1 MKIRITKIW
10 LLILVP
16 LLAACSGV
24 KENNQFVLA
33 TPAGTSTPTATIT
46 LTPTATVDYLS
57 TAVIAKET
65 SDEAM
70 RVNVQVTAEQDQRNF
85 VQAQWT
91 VTAEAVNQVH
101 AEMTRQAA
109 QFTATAYAT
118 SIPATQTAQAIGNSL
133 QGTEMAMTI
142 SAPTQLVAMANAR
155 ALADTAAYREYA
167 EMFVIVCAGFAL
179 IALGIGV
186 LVMMYRDVMK
196 PKAEPDPEPEP
207 TVPTIPFVHAPGP
220 QSRPGGVR
228 LIRADIPCSVDQ
240 LLELAD
246 GIVNRR
252 MTLAINQWEGT
263 TVHKVI
269 KEIRAFFIKHEFA
282 RVLLGKGGE
291 LGIEVLGEEFL
302 ADCLAYKRPPLPY
315 VCTQ

>member
-70 RVNVQVTAEQDQRNF
+70 RVNVKVTAEADQRNF

-91 VTAEAVNQVH
+91 VTAEAVSQVH

-118 SIPATQTAQAIGNSL
+118 SIPATQTAQAISNSL

-196 PKAEPDPEPEP
+196 PSDVPDPEPELAA
-207 TVPTIPFVHAPGP
+207 PTIPFVHVPGP
-220 QSRPGGVR
+220 QSRPGGTR
-228 LIRADIPCSVDQ
+228 MLRAEIPCSLEQ
-240 LLELAD
+240 LLEFAD
-246 GIVNRR
+246 GVVNRG
-252 MTLAINQWEGT
+252 MTLSINPWEGT
-263 TVHKVI
+263 PVHKSI
-269 KEIRAFFIKHEFA
+269 KNIRAFFVQHEMA
-282 RVLLGKGGE
+282 KVLLGKGGE
-291 LGIEVLGEEFL
+291 LGIEVTGEEFL
-302 ADCLAYKRPPLPY
+302 QDTLAYKRPPLPY